1 MVFTASM
8 SARRVRRRF
17 GVYSAT
23 KAALLTTMQHYA
35 NELGRD
41 GIRCNAIVPGYIWG
55 PNLEA
60 WFAYQ
65 AQQRGVDPEVVY
77 DEVAS
82 ETALHHLPT
91 SEEVADAAVFLAS
104 DLSRAITGVG
114 LDVNAGT
121 GSTDPRLG
129 QPADAPRHR
138 DSPQRPVRPQPWR
151 RSSSARSSTA
161 RTSRSRRSLSSMA
174 TRPRS
179 AAARRRSAA
188 SSSARTSADRR
199 RRWAWSVGIVISP
212 SLAGKEAYARQRRL
226 HQSRGGRHPN
236 QGRRPAVRGSQVPC
250 ATFGTKLSM
259 SVVGSSTVSP
269 SSADR

>member
-1 MVFTASM
+1 MLLTDRVVVVSGIGPGLGRAIALACAREGADLVLAARSADNLEAVAEEVRALGRTATTVPTDVTVAADVAALAEASVQAHGKVDVLVNNAFVQPPLEELTAATPDTWRQAFEVNLFGAAAVTNAFVPHLAADGGGAVVFTASM

-23 KAALLTTMQHYA
+23 KSALLTTMQHYA
-35 NELGRD
+35 NELGRS

-65 AQQRGVDPEVVY
+65 AQQRGVDPDVVY

-114 LDVNAGT
+114 LDVNAGNWF
-121 GSTDPRLG
+121 
-129 QPADAPRHR
+129 H
-138 DSPQRPVRPQPWR
+138 
-151 RSSSARSSTA
+151 
-161 RTSRSRRSLSSMA
+161 
-174 TRPRS
+174 
-179 AAARRRSAA
+179 
-188 SSSARTSADRR
+188 
-199 RRWAWSVGIVISP
+199 
-212 SLAGKEAYARQRRL
+212 
-226 HQSRGGRHPN
+226 
-236 QGRRPAVRGSQVPC
+236 
-250 ATFGTKLSM
+250 
-259 SVVGSSTVSP
+259 
-269 SSADR
+269 

>member
-1 MVFTASM
+1 MLLTDRVAVVSGIGPGLGRAIALACAREGADLVLAARSPDNLEAVAEEVRALGRTATTVPTDVTVTADVTALAEASIQAHGKVDVLVNNAFVQPPLEDLTAAAPDTWRQAFEVNLFGAAAVTNAFAPHLAADGGGAVVFTASM

-91 SEEVADAAVFLAS
+91 SEEVANAAVFLAS

-121 GSTDPRLG
+121 WF
-129 QPADAPRHR
+129 H
-138 DSPQRPVRPQPWR
+138 
-151 RSSSARSSTA
+151 
-161 RTSRSRRSLSSMA
+161 
-174 TRPRS
+174 
-179 AAARRRSAA
+179 
-188 SSSARTSADRR
+188 
-199 RRWAWSVGIVISP
+199 
-212 SLAGKEAYARQRRL
+212 
-226 HQSRGGRHPN
+226 
-236 QGRRPAVRGSQVPC
+236 
-250 ATFGTKLSM
+250 
-259 SVVGSSTVSP
+259 
-269 SSADR
+269 

>member
-1 MVFTASM
+1 MLLADRVAVVSGIGPGLGRALALAMAREGADVVLAARSKDTLEEVAEEVRALGRAATTVPTDVTVGEDVAALAEASVQAHGKVDVLVNNAFVQPPLEEVTAASPDTWRQAFEVNLFGAAAVTNAFVPHLAAGGGAVVFTASM

-23 KAALLTTMQHYA
+23 KSALLTTMQHYA

-60 WFAYQ
+60 WFAHQ

-121 GSTDPRLG
+121 WFS
-129 QPADAPRHR
+129 
-138 DSPQRPVRPQPWR
+138 
-151 RSSSARSSTA
+151 
-161 RTSRSRRSLSSMA
+161 
-174 TRPRS
+174 
-179 AAARRRSAA
+179 
-188 SSSARTSADRR
+188 
-199 RRWAWSVGIVISP
+199 
-212 SLAGKEAYARQRRL
+212 
-226 HQSRGGRHPN
+226 
-236 QGRRPAVRGSQVPC
+236 
-250 ATFGTKLSM
+250 
-259 SVVGSSTVSP
+259 
-269 SSADR
+269 